1 MKTIKNL
8 TLLMG
13 LCAVILLAAG
23 CDKTDDTGNT
33 SGTNPIEEPKPVEE
47 SIVGKWKLIEGSVS
61 VNHSQPDITDYS
73 KENIIFDFQENNRLV
88 VTGHMPDILGLFD
101 DYQEGEHFYEYL
113 KFEVGACPGPNL
125 SIDSPEFGSG
135 ERRSYFCTALSYEET
150 MSIIGDKVIGGV
162 IDDTGLVTGGD
173 YYRGSITF
181 IKLN

>member
-88 VTGHMPDILGLFD
+88 VTGRMPSVLDVFD
-101 DYQEGEHFYEYL
+101 DFQEGEHFYEYL
-113 KFEVGACPGPNL
+113 NLEVCPTCLPGANL
-125 SIDSPEFGSG
+125 FIDKPRLGQEDG
-135 ERRSYFCTALSYEET
+135 RYYCLVDLDNKT
-150 MSIIGDKVIGGV
+150 MEIGGGKVIGGV
-162 IDDTGLVTGGD
+162 IDDAGLATGGD
-173 YYRGSITF
+173 IIGVRLL
-181 IKLN
+181 LNK